1 MKERSEM
8 AKRTLACLFCLTVLY
23 DLKSASAQGLF
34 GAGTTPVGSN
44 APSYYYL
51 GGKEGLTIAVN
62 LWGFVRN
69 PGRYEVP
76 SSTDLVQLI
85 SLGGGPLEHAELD
98 NVRIVR
104 QILRSDST
112 YATEVMPIDLNH
124 YQDTGEKTPLLLP
137 GDTIIVPGSTF
148 NAVQQIL
155 AVFRDVALIFSGVAT
170 LMIALRR

>member
-1 MKERSEM
+1 MELKKLASF
-8 AKRTLACLFCLTVLY
+8 LACLILASTSPLY
-23 DLKSASAQGLF
+23 SQDLFNLQSAPL
-34 GAGTTPVGSN
+34 GSN

-51 GGKEGLTIAVN
+51 GGKEGLTIGVN

-98 NVRIVR
+98 EVKIVR
-104 QILRSDST
+104 QIMQPDSS
-112 YATEVMPIDLNH
+112 
-124 YQDTGEKTPLLLP
+124 YQTQVIPVNLADFQKTGQKTPLLLP

-148 NAVQQIL
+148 SFLQEFFAM
-155 AVFRDVALIFSGVAT
+155 FRDVALIFSGIGTFLLV
-170 LMIALRR
+170 LRTH